1 MKIKNNIVIIGAGP
15 AGLGCAFE
23 LTHHEKTSNQNA
35 IVILDKN
42 KTVGGLAR
50 TYEYK
55 GYRFDVGPH
64 RFYTKN
70 HEVLQI
76 WRKFLRHDLIEVT
89 RLTRIFYKDKL
100 FYYPVRLRDI
110 VLKLGIW
117 ESFLT
122 AISFIRAKLFLR
134 HLRPKTFEDWII
146 KYFGQKLYQHFFK
159 TYTEKVW
166 GIPCSQIGSEWAAQ
180 RIKNLNF
187 IEVVKTA
194 IFGERT
200 RQSKSLINKFY
211 YPKKGAGYC
220 YEKMADHVNKHNVRI
235 SLQSQVTKI
244 IHTHSQIRSIEYR
257 QKGEQFNLPV
267 DYLFSSIPLTQFILS
282 LAPAPDRI
290 VIEAAK
296 KLSYRD
302 HITVNLIIKRTSIF
316 PDNWIYVHSPEV
328 KMARITNYNNFSKE
342 MVKNPRYSAVSVEYF
357 AFQKDD
363 LWRMSDQALITFAM
377 QEMSRLKLAE
387 INDLFDGFVVRETEA
402 YPTYY
407 LGHKYHF
414 DILKNYTEQFSNLQL
429 IGRGGMYRY
438 NNMDHA
444 TYSGLLA
451 ARNYLLGYK
460 KYLVWNINEDAEYL
474 EGNKFQ

>member
-1 MKIKNNIVIIGAGP
+1 MKVKEAIVIIGAGP
-15 AGLGCAFE
+15 AGLSCAFE
-23 LTHHEKTSNQNA
+23 LTCHKKINSPNA
-35 IVILDKN
+35 VVILDKN
-42 KTVGGLAR
+42 KVVGGLAR

-70 HEVLQI
+70 QEVLHI
-76 WRKFLRHDLIEVT
+76 WRKFLKRDLIEVT
-89 RLTRIFYKDKL
+89 RLTRMFYKGKL
-100 FYYPVRLRDI
+100 FYYPVQLKDV
-110 VLKLGIW
+110 VLKLGIF

-122 AISFIRAKLFLR
+122 AVSFIKAKLFLR
-134 HLRPKTFEDWII
+134 SLRPKTFEDWIR
-146 KYFGQKLYQHFFK
+146 KHFGQKLYQHFFK

-166 GIPCSQIGSEWAAQ
+166 GIPCSKIGSEWAAQ

-187 IEVVKTA
+187 IEVIKTA

-200 RQSKSLINKFY
+200 RKSKSLINKFY

-220 YEKMADHVNKHNVRI
+220 YKKMADYVNKHNVRI
-235 SLQSQVTKI
+235 NLQSQVTKI
-244 IHTHSQIRSIEYR
+244 THTRSQITSVEYN
-257 QKGEQFNLPV
+257 QKGQRLDLPV
-267 DYLFSSIPLTQFILS
+267 DYLFSSMPLTQFILS
-282 LAPAPDRI
+282 LDPAPDKI

-302 HITVNLIIKRTSIF
+302 HITVNLIIKRAPLF
-316 PDNWIYVHSPEV
+316 PDHWIYVHSPEV

-342 MVKNPRYSAVSVEYF
+342 MVKNPRYSAISVEYF
-357 AFQKDD
+357 AFQEDD
-363 LWRMSDQALITFAM
+363 IWRMNDQDLISFATG
-377 QEMSRLKLAE
+377 EMFHLKLTE
-387 INDLFDGFVVRETEA
+387 PEDLLDGFVIRETEA

-407 LGHKYHF
+407 LGHKPYF
-414 DILKNYTEQFSNLQL
+414 DILKNYAEQFTNLQL

-444 TYSGLLA
+444 IYSGLLA
-451 ARNYLLGYK
+451 ARNYLVGYR

-474 EGNKFQ
+474 EEDKF

>member
-1 MKIKNNIVIIGAGP
+1 MKKKDAIVIIGAGP
-15 AGLGCAFE
+15 AGLGCSFE
-23 LTHHEKTSNQNA
+23 LTHHNKIINHNSV
-35 IVILDKN
+35 VILDKN
-42 KTVGGLAR
+42 ETVGGLAR

-70 HEVLQI
+70 QEVLQI
-76 WRKFLRHDLIEVT
+76 WHKFLKHDLISVK
-89 RLTRIFYKDKL
+89 RMTRIFYKDKL
-100 FYYPVRLRDI
+100 FYYPIRLKDI
-110 VLKLGIW
+110 VFKLGIV

-122 AISFIRAKLFLR
+122 AISFINAKLFLR
-134 HLRPKTFEDWII
+134 NFHPKTFEDWIT
-146 KYFGQKLYQHFFK
+146 KHFGKKLYRHFFK

-166 GIPCSQIGSEWAAQ
+166 GIPCSKIGSEWAAQ

-200 RQSKSLINKFY
+200 RKSKSLINQFY

-220 YEKMADHVNKHNVRI
+220 YEKMADYVNKYNVRI
-235 SLQSQVTKI
+235 NLQSQVTKI
-244 IHTHSQIRSIEYR
+244 IHTHSKITSVEYN
-257 QKGEQFNLPV
+257 QKGQRFNLPV
-267 DYLFSSIPLTQFILS
+267 DYLFSSMPLTQFILY
-282 LAPAPDRI
+282 LDPAPDKV

-302 HITVNLIIKRTSIF
+302 HITVNLIIKKAHLF
-316 PDNWIYVHSPEV
+316 ADNWIYVHSSAV

-342 MVKNPRYSAVSVEYF
+342 MIKNLRYSAISVEYF
-357 AFQKDD
+357 TFQRDD
-363 LWRMSDQALITFAM
+363 IWRMNDQDLINFAM
-377 QEMSRLKLAE
+377 REMSCIKLAKVE
-387 INDLFDGFVVRETEA
+387 DLLDGFVIRETEA

-407 LGHKYHF
+407 LGHKPYF
-414 DILKNYTEQFSNLQL
+414 DILKNYAEQFINLQL

-444 TYSGLLA
+444 IYSGLLA
-451 ARNYLLGYK
+451 ARNYLSGYK
-460 KYLVWNINEDAEYL
+460 KYLIWNINEDAEYL
-474 EGNKFQ
+474 EEDKF